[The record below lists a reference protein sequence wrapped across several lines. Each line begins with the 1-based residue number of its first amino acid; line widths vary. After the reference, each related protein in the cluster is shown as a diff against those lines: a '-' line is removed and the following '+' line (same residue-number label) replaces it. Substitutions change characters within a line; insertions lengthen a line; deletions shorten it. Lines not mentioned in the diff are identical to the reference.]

1 MWNEKSKM
9 LKLSVPTAIEAA
21 HLLGQVAYGVEA
33 LPTDGRE
40 AVSQKWQAVVSDK
53 VGMALTCVNDGTY
66 ESDFVDGELPL
77 SLLRSPGYS
86 GHPIAEDSDDY
97 VIRLFEPTGRS
108 RSTNVVIPVLGI
120 QHVVMLV
127 AFEVKTY

>member
-77 SLLRSPGYS
+77 
-86 GHPIAEDSDDY
+86 
-97 VIRLFEPTGRS
+97 
-108 RSTNVVIPVLGI
+108 
-120 QHVVMLV
+120 
-127 AFEVKTY
+127 